1 LRRVRRLWHG
11 RTRRGI
17 LVGAACAL
25 VCWLLNGASWVRD
38 LEHQAYD
45 NCLGFRGPRAST
57 AKVVI
62 VALDEASLEKI
73 AKPLMFFSPE
83 LGQAVRYLH
92 DQGAAAIGVDILLP
106 FPENEETIRFLGYQQ
121 PGDVQV
127 MGRAVGRAGNVV
139 LPIMVRARE
148 EPVLPMYEWVP
159 PLPAWTDLASVDMS
173 DDADRC
179 VRRQHL
185 QVPDNAGR
193 LYPSFALAVFAK
205 ASGLPEPQSA
215 EEPLCLDGRPIPLDH
230 HGAMRINY
238 VGPPGAQAIPR
249 VPLADL
255 LDAAHGKRTLD
266 QDFRGAMVLIGET
279 GDVQKDKHPVP
290 CMNGSLGKVLKS
302 TWLRHELDEMPGVEI
317 HANTIATLADRRF
330 LVTPWW
336 LATPVLLLL
345 AGAGLGVAFTRLRLE
360 AGAALLLAYLA
371 GWQAFCLLL
380 FRYTD
385 WPVEQIAMFLL
396 GMLLYG
402 LVFALR
408 WRWIRRM
415 MGMMKSEAVARALEA
430 GAGKLDL
437 RGEQREITVLFADV
451 RNFTDFSESHP
462 AADVVRLL
470 NEFFAAAV
478 PLIEAEG
485 GIVNQYLGDGM
496 MVLFGAPELQPDH
509 ALRAVRAALAILSR
523 VHQLAGRWK
532 DLGAEAFRI
541 GIGIHTGK
549 AVVGTVGS
557 PRRLDYT
564 AIGDT
569 VNTAAR
575 IESCNKQLQ
584 SEILVSQSTLAALS
598 EADRQRLAPAW
609 EPNNVS
615 VKGKREPLTVYAVRG
630 T

>member
-1 LRRVRRLWHG
+1 M
-11 RTRRGI
+11 
-17 LVGAACAL
+17 LVGGACAL
-25 VCWLLNGASWVRD
+25 LCWLLSYAAWVRE

-45 NCLGFRGPRAST
+45 NCLGVRGPRAST

-62 VALDEASLEKI
+62 VALDDQSFETI
-73 AKPLMFFSPE
+73 PKPLRLFSPE
-83 LGQAVRYLH
+83 LGQVVQYLH
-92 DQGAAAIGVDILLP
+92 RQGVASIGVDVFMP
-106 FPENEETIRFLGYQQ
+106 DPGNQETIDLISPNR
-121 PGDVQV
+121 PGDAQA
-127 MGRAVGRAGNVV
+127 MGRAVGQAGNVV
-139 LPIMVRARE
+139 LPILIRDRRT
-148 EPVLPMYEWVP
+148 PLLPMYEWVP
-159 PLPAWTDLASVDMS
+159 PGDPDWADLGFVELV
-173 DDADRC
+173 DDADWC
-179 VRRQHL
+179 VRRQKL
-185 QVPDNAGR
+185 KATDLSGR
-193 LYPSFALAVFAK
+193 LYPCLAVAVLTM
-205 ASGLPEPQSA
+205 AGGLAPPQSA
-215 EEPLCLDGRPIPLDH
+215 EEPLCLDDRPIPLDR
-230 HGAMRINY
+230 HGDMRINY
-238 VGPPGAQAIPR
+238 VGPPGTIPS
-249 VPLADL
+249 VPLTDVL
-255 LDAAHGKRTLD
+255 EAAQGKRTLQ
-266 QDFRGAMVLIGET
+266 QDWQGAMVLIGVTAGLQE
-279 GDVQKDKHPVP
+279 DKHPVP
-290 CMNGSLGKVLKS
+290 RMNRSLLDVLAS
-302 TWLRHELDEMPGVEI
+302 TWHRHELDQMPGVEI

-330 LVTPWW
+330 FVTPWW
-336 LATPVLLLL
+336 LSTPLLLIL
-345 AGAGLGVAFTRLRLE
+345 AGAGLGMAFTRLTLE
-360 AGAALLLAYLA
+360 AGAALLIAYLA
-371 GWQAFCLLL
+371 GWLSFCLLL

-385 WPVEQIAMFLL
+385 WPVEQVAMYFL
-396 GMLLYG
+396 GVLLYG
-402 LVFALR
+402 VVFALR

-437 RGEQREITVLFADV
+437 RGEQREITVLFTDV

-575 IESCNKQLQ
+575 IESCNKQLH
-584 SEILVSQSTLAALS
+584 SELLVSQSTLAALS

-609 EPNNVS
+609 ESNTLS
-615 VKGKREPLTVYAVRG
+615 VKGKREPLTVYALRG